1 MMITVELDG
10 KQADHIEMV
19 RATFR
24 WHAETGEIM
33 IQKELCE
40 LLLAAGVDRDREG
53 QPIVYA
59 RSEPWA
65 EKQPSGLWLI
75 APEVGCRVAG
85 DWVDL
90 GDLVNQPRVVRR
102 REEGIFRHQIE
113 GARDSGWEG
122 LRECAKAALQNDDQ
136 ARAACL
142 ALHAASELVDAW
154 NERAGKP

>member
-1 MMITVELDG
+1 MM
-10 KQADHIEMV
+10 
-19 RATFR
+19 
-24 WHAETGEIM
+24 
-33 IQKELCE
+33 KELRE
-40 LLLAAGVDRDREG
+40 LLLAAGVDCDREG

-85 DWVDL
+85 EWVDL

-102 REEGIFRHQIE
+102 REEGIFRCQIE

-122 LRECAKAALQNDDQ
+122 LRECAKAALQGNDEQ
-136 ARAACL
+136 ARTACL
-142 ALHAASELVDAW
+142 AHHAANELVDAW